1 MELKRNIWLLYGIS
15 FFFALIPAYVIER
28 LFWEMRGMSVL
39 DVVLTEIIFG
49 AVMLTLEVPA
59 GLVADRIGKKP
70 VIMAGIFL
78 EGIMFVILLS
88 ADSFWQFGVAIAFSA
103 AGGALLSGA
112 ENALLYDS
120 LASIRQEHRFD
131 WHLGRMQAVRIVSL
145 MIAALSGSLLAEQ
158 YSFELNY
165 LISIL
170 SISIAF
176 IMSLFLTD
184 RSVPEHEEPVSIM
197 EQVRE
202 SVMFFRQHPA
212 LVYLL
217 ILGIMTGLAAGFTEE
232 FWQLYLRD
240 AGIGLSFF
248 GLFYGAVLLVQI
260 PGGLLAFRL
269 RQRFG
274 RENLLHFIVL
284 TGALA
289 LMFSAF
295 FVNWAGA
302 AGLIVLLLASGMTE
316 PLVLGALHEKADDRM
331 RATLESFQSLAF
343 NAVLVGVGVGF
354 GYVSSAYS
362 LTAGFALLG
371 IMCLAP
377 FIYKIMK
384 KEPA

>member
-1 MELKRNIWLLYGIS
+1 MNLKRNIWLLYSIS

-70 VIMAGIFL
+70 VIVLGIFL

-88 ADSFWQFGVAIAFSA
+88 ADSFWQFAVAIAFSA

-131 WHLGRMQAVRIVSL
+131 WHLGRIQAVRIVSL

-176 IMSLFLTD
+176 IMSLFLSD

-197 EQVRE
+197 EQVRQ
-202 SVMFFRQHPA
+202 SVEFFRQHPG

-240 AGIGLSFF
+240 AGIELSFF
-248 GLFYGAVLLVQI
+248 GLFYGVVLLVQI
-260 PGGLLAFRL
+260 PGGLLASRL

-289 LMFSAF
+289 LVFSAF

-343 NAVLVGVGVGF
+343 NVVLVGVGTGF

-377 FIYKIMK
+377 FIYKVMK